1 MKNQL
6 RVVSSVKQSQEILS
20 DLTNPNRDVPICL
33 VSTIFNSERTDFDL
47 EELSLEI
54 GTVAKIVLI
63 RTGEATADLSKNLSP
78 GLGVFGGA
86 ARVYPPGFKVNT
98 TQYLP
103 LIYPD
108 GGGSK
113 RLAEQVWA
121 HADISSLKKSQLRDT
136 EDVEATVKQVIP
148 SNSQSRVFVEIDG
161 GELATI
167 REELSFPNT
176 PLEWVFKPGDRVFG
190 SHNSNL
196 KVFTPNLRFL
206 TTQDLLNDYKLGQII
221 PVYVSEVDRMVA
233 KCVPYPGIQ
242 IDIHIAEISGN
253 SLDKISDF
261 LDAGEVVGMRLYSK
275 PDNSLGLRMDDID
288 DHEVCVAA
296 VPVFETGESWI
307 TEGRNF
313 QIQPSIPVLP
323 SLTKTNI
330 SQYIEEKPFTPLPGP
345 GIVKGLVTKSTDVE
359 QKLKGRERSDFEYQ
373 IKYLKGVITSLVDEV
388 DGLKSENAGLKSEN
402 TSLTNSLD
410 SAKKAATSLR
420 RKGQKVIGSKSSPR
434 SRRDR
439 FSSDDEWFHEEL
451 RRAWLSNYAPQDRR
465 DNFPLD
471 DSKFLFGPEFFRSLK
486 ESNCDEE
493 DLRKVIRCILDIVTG
508 REKSEAR
515 RDVHP
520 LRDGLGPAAKDL
532 IREDGAVALRAYVEE
547 KTPAAK
553 RLHFWAPPNGRIELM
568 RVVSH
573 NDYKI

>member
-1 MKNQL
+1 MKSQH
-6 RVVSSVKQSQEILS
+6 RVVSSVKQAQELLA
-20 DLTNPNRDVPICL
+20 DLTSTSRNMPICL
-33 VSTIFNSERTDFDL
+33 VSTIFNSEGTDFDL

-54 GTVAKIVLI
+54 GTVSKIVLI
-63 RTGEATADLSKNLSP
+63 KTGDATADLSRNLAP

-108 GGGSK
+108 RGGSK

-121 HADISSLKKSQLRDT
+121 HADIPSLKKSQLRDT
-136 EDVEATVKQVIP
+136 KDVQAIVKQVIP

-161 GELATI
+161 GEIATI

-176 PLEWVFKPGDRVFG
+176 PLEWVFRPGDKVYG

-196 KVFTPNLRFL
+196 KAFTPNLRFL
-206 TTQDLLNDYKLGQII
+206 TAQDLLNDYAVGQII
-221 PVYVSEVDRMVA
+221 PVYVSQVDRMAA
-233 KCVPYPGIQ
+233 KCLLYPGIQ
-242 IDIHIAEISGN
+242 IDIHLAEISGN

-261 LDAGEVVGMRLYSK
+261 LDAGEVVGMRLYSR

-288 DHEVCVAA
+288 DHEIFEAEVS
-296 VPVFETGESWI
+296 VFETGEPWI
-307 TEGRNF
+307 TEGRNY
-313 QIQPSIPVLP
+313 QAQPSSPVFP

-345 GIVKGLVTKSTDVE
+345 GPVKGLATKTTSAE
-359 QKLKGRERSDFEYQ
+359 QKLKGRERSDLEYH

-402 TSLTNSLD
+402 TSITNSLD

-439 FSSDDEWFHEEL
+439 FTSDDEWFHEEL
-451 RRAWLSNYAPQDRR
+451 RRAWISNYAPHDRR

-471 DSKFLFGPEFFRSLK
+471 VSKYFFGNQFFSSLE
-486 ESNCDEE
+486 ESSCDEE
-493 DLRKVIRCILDIVTG
+493 DLRKVIRCVLDIVTG
-508 REKSEAR
+508 REKSESR
-515 RDVHP
+515 RGVHP

-532 IREDGAVALRAYVEE
+532 MREDGAVALRAYVEE

-553 RLHFWAPPNGRIELM
+553 RLHFWAPPNGRVELM

>member
-1 MKNQL
+1 MKTQH
-6 RVVSSVKQSQEILS
+6 RIVSSAKQAQELLS
-20 DLTNPNRDVPICL
+20 ELTNTSRTSPICL
-33 VSTIFNSERTDFDL
+33 ISTIFKSEKTDFDL
-47 EELSLEI
+47 DELTLEI

-63 RTGEATADLSKNLSP
+63 KTGEATADLSRNLSP

-108 GGGSK
+108 GGGIK
-113 RLAEQVWA
+113 RIAEQVWA
-121 HADISSLKKSQLRDT
+121 NADVTSLKKSQLRDSQ
-136 EDVEATVKQVIP
+136 DVEAIVKQVIP
-148 SNSQSRVFVEIDG
+148 SNSQSRVFVEIYG

-176 PLEWVFKPGDRVFG
+176 PLEWVFRPGDKVYG

-196 KVFTPNLRFL
+196 KAFTPTLRFI
-206 TTQDLLNDYKLGQII
+206 TPEDLLSQYEVGQII
-221 PVYVSEVDRMVA
+221 PVYVSDVERMVA
-233 KCVPYPGIQ
+233 KCVLYPGIK
-242 IDIHIAEISGN
+242 IDIHVAEISTN

-261 LDAGEVVGMRLYSK
+261 LDVGEVVGMRLYSK
-275 PDNSLGLRMDDID
+275 PDATLGLRMDDID
-288 DHEVCVAA
+288 DHEVCVNA
-296 VPVFETGESWI
+296 VSVFESGEPWI
-307 TEGRNF
+307 IEGRNYKP
-313 QIQPSIPVLP
+313 QIPIPVSP

-330 SQYIEEKPFTPLPGP
+330 SQYIDADQVVPLPGP
-345 GIVKGLVTKSTDVE
+345 GVIKGLVSRATTAE
-359 QKLKGRERSDFEYQ
+359 PKLKGKERSDFEYN

-402 TSLTNSLD
+402 SSLANSLD
-410 SAKKAATSLR
+410 AAKKAATSLR
-420 RKGQKVIGSKSSPR
+420 RKGQKVVGSKSSPR
-434 SRRDR
+434 SRRNR
-439 FSSDDEWFHEEL
+439 FLSDEEWFQEEL

-465 DNFPLD
+465 DRYQLD
-471 DSKFLFGPEFFRSLK
+471 YSKFLFGPEFFLSLR
-486 ESNCDEE
+486 ESNCNEE

-508 REKSEAR
+508 REKSESR

-532 IREDGAVALRAYVEE
+532 MREDGAVALRAYVEE

-553 RLHFWAPPNGRIELM
+553 RLHYWAPPNGRVELM